1 MDNKKI
7 LGTDLCLIYKSPT
20 GMCEDVD
27 LKKENRYSS
36 IQSNVKEQLYQLSH
50 PVFKKNRSERRFEEL
65 EDIAKITEIDNLQQ
79 SIINRIMTKKG
90 ELDALGHPE
99 YGSKHHDMIG
109 ELNTESNRNL
119 IKFHILECLSHEPR
133 IERILRTEVK
143 ADTDNRGFVRIYLEI
158 KIIGVTSSLNLVI
171 PFSFEV

>member
-7 LGTDLCLIYKSPT
+7 LGTDLHLVYKSPT

-27 LKKENRYSS
+27 LEKENRYSS

-50 PVFKKNRSERRFEEL
+50 PIFGEKFGKFDEL
-65 EDIAKITEIDNLQQ
+65 KDIATITGIENLQQ
-79 SIINRIMTKKG
+79 SIINRIMTKRG
-90 ELDALGHPE
+90 ELDELGHPE
-99 YGSKHHDMIG
+99 YGSRHHNLIG
-109 ELNTESNRNL
+109 EPNTESNRNL

-133 IERILRTEVK
+133 VERILRTQVK
-143 ADTDNRGFVRIYLEI
+143 TDTDNRGLVRIYLEI
-158 KIIGVTSSLNLVI
+158 KIISVTSPLNLVI